1 MNEEALQDAYTL
13 FQQGGY
19 TKSFD
24 EFVTLINT
32 NDEALQDA
40 YTLFTETGYSKGF
53 EDFSTLMGVKKKD
66 AASQLDSGL
75 EMDSTVPTS
84 GTVPQAQPQ
93 SGDAASPAQPLTF
106 DVTSQVSDPT
116 VGFETR
122 ITPGPMGLPLAE
134 VVQTPEEP
142 NFLTG
147 PFGDM
152 VNSIPIIGDLIDDSF
167 RSVSK
172 GNKRKESIAETHN
185 IITKN
190 GNFNMDDITSYV
202 ESVQKYQDQVAEIG
216 KSKEMLEFEAIYA
229 EDPNAWGFVQ
239 GIAANPSL
247 LPEVFLE
254 SGASMLNQQSGEAF
268 LATLVGGTAGGAAA
282 AGPAGAGVGAVASIP
297 FAFAAA
303 GSQLEI
309 AAAFTELVQEEL
321 GDSEFNA
328 ENVYNLLNNE
338 EKYGEIVRKSKTKG
352 YTIGAIDAFTA
363 KVGIGAFARLQKQG
377 RRVAAPLVA
386 ATTESVGGGVG
397 EVAGSEL
404 AGMEYSAADVG
415 FEALAGQTGTPVTI
429 ASARMDQMRQRNL
442 DKPSVVLPKN
452 PIGPDT
458 PVYSI
463 DGEQMDK
470 DMFVDMVQKM
480 SPDEIQNM
488 SLSVANDDQTAGLV
502 DDLVRGA
509 EIQRGIDPEIQGE
522 DRARLVALEKERA
535 KYEGSPLR
543 SAKRKLGQIDAK
555 IEAIQNKYDTDP
567 EIAPADQV
575 VPTFGDA
582 LDSQATMQD
591 GTKGIIRRDKEYGD
605 RIVFETENQIMD
617 LGNAQDLMDKPVS
630 NLNITAIKS
639 EVTVTPDGE
648 FVVQGDVFSS
658 QSELPTLGIE
668 YDESGNVKNV
678 SVKRANGQ
686 PKMFEGDVAEDL
698 AYQILLQQAQTESQV
713 ERVNQ
718 ELDQDEEF
726 QRDHDQYVNRKQ
738 KELDG
743 ETPGA
748 ATPVAD
754 EVSEEASVEPEPT
767 PEPIEPRPVEPLEP
781 RPITREEL
789 AKLQK
794 EDDLFLPKEGGA
806 SVFGVPLSS
815 FKDFGNFVRRK
826 GFSNRAFRTRTLRD
840 HMEKQEG
847 HMSFYNNLVDRTVRK
862 VNKEIKKAS
871 KGLTKEEKAQLNQAF
886 DAAVR
891 GDKSQPIP
899 AELMA
904 LAVDMRAQIDGLSQ
918 QLLDM
923 GAVPDNSAAIE
934 RQKKALQESLDKG
947 LISQQEFDAELANL
961 KPLREVIASNIGE
974 YLRVSYRVFDDPKYK
989 PNDFV
994 REKARA
1000 HLRGQVEEIAQ
1011 NLSDRTGEPVED
1023 IINRMVDT
1031 RLNDII
1037 AKEQG
1042 SASFKRGSK
1051 FGSKDI
1057 GSLQRKK
1064 DINPD
1069 IQAFMGLYTDPTL
1082 NYARTI
1088 QVLSNMVT
1096 NAKFLNEVYESG
1108 TKNGWMF
1115 EANDPN
1121 RSQQFSYKMAGDAT
1135 ETLDPLGGMYTTPE
1149 IGAALEKTQQQY
1161 GPLMRT
1167 YRTMVASAKWMKTI
1181 ASPVTHSVNLFG
1193 NIAFAWSNG
1202 HFDMSGPN
1210 PFKILGADA
1219 GLLSDTE
1226 LTNYFDQLVKRGL
1239 IAQSPA
1245 LNEVKALFKD
1255 GNVEALLESRASES
1269 NVTARQKVAN
1279 SISKGKAKPEAL
1291 YQAEDDVWK
1300 VFGANNEINRYAEV
1314 YYGKSPDQLT
1324 EAELDRVMDVAVEN
1338 VKNTYAN
1345 YGRAPELIK
1354 SLRFAPLGNFVT
1366 FQAEAYRTQYNIFA
1380 LATAEIAEGK
1390 RTNNPRMVKAGT
1402 QRAAG
1407 AMSYNL
1413 FRRSLIEGNAL
1424 MFGLGL
1430 TGIMGDEEKSEKV
1443 DQKEADLR
1451 RFYPFWSKNSEVYYT
1466 NIEPGSF
1473 TYIDANAA
1481 DPFGNINRMRNA
1493 FLNGEN
1499 LQEGLINSLM
1509 QGVAPFSDPEMVA
1522 QTANNLYNG
1531 KKSNGAPLYTEGMTE
1546 YQKGEAIIEEVYDLF
1561 KPGGITSIETLSK
1574 ADNKVKTGLLMAIG
1588 QRPYKVDVG
1597 QQFKFKAYDA
1607 GKIIGDSKRIGFDK
1621 ETNTWT
1627 NEENKGVYEEALK
1640 KLSDDYMA
1648 AVRLGVPSDALIEA
1662 MQQARINNDDRYTIR
1677 TLN

>member
-66 AASQLDSGL
+66 AASQQDSVLG
-75 EMDSTVPTS
+75 MDSTVPTS
-84 GTVPQAQPQ
+84 GTAPQAQPQ
-93 SGDAASPAQPLTF
+93 SGGAVSPEAP
-106 DVTSQVSDPT
+106 VTA
-116 VGFETR
+116 FETR
-122 ITPGPMGLPLAE
+122 LSPGISGAPMLE
-134 VVQTPEEP
+134 RVQTPEEP

-147 PFGDM
+147 SFGEF
-152 VNSIPIIGDLIDDSF
+152 VNSIPYLGDFIDDSF
-167 RSVSK
+167 RSLTK
-172 GNKRKESIAETHN
+172 GVRRTDS
-185 IITKN
+185 ITKTHDLLTQ
-190 GNFNMDDITSYV
+190 GTNFNMDDITSYV
-202 ESVQKYQDQVAEIG
+202 ASVQEYQNQVEEMG
-216 KSKEMLEFEAIYA
+216 KSKEMLDFEATYA
-229 EDPNAWGFVQ
+229 EDPNAWGFIK

-254 SGASMLNQQSGEAF
+254 SMSSTLNRQSGEAF

-282 AGPAGAGVGAVASIP
+282 AGPAGAGAGAVASIP

-303 GSQLEI
+303 GAQLEI
-309 AAAFTELVQEEL
+309 AGAFTELVQEEL
-321 GDSEFNA
+321 GDNEFNA
-328 ENVYNLLNNE
+328 LNVYNLLNNE
-338 EKYGEIVRKSKTKG
+338 EKYSEIVRKAKLKG

-363 KVGIGAFARLQKQG
+363 KVGIGAFNRLQKQG
-377 RRVAAPLVA
+377 RKVAAPLA
-386 ATTESVGGGVG
+386 AAATESVGGGVG

-404 AGMEYSAADVG
+404 AGMEYGAADVG
-415 FEALAGQTGTPVTI
+415 FEALAGQAGTPVTI

-442 DKPSVVLPKN
+442 DKPAVNLPKN

-488 SLSVANDDQTAGLV
+488 SLSVANDEQTAGLV

-535 KYEGSPLR
+535 KYAGSPLR

-591 GTKGIIRRDKEYGD
+591 GTKGVIRRDKEYGD
-605 RIVFETENQIMD
+605 RIIFETETQIID
-617 LGNAQDLMDKPVS
+617 LGNAKDLMDKPVS
-630 NLNITAIKS
+630 DLNITAIKS

-668 YDESGNVKNV
+668 YDESGNVKAV
-678 SVKRANGQ
+678 SMKRANGQ
-686 PKMFEGDVAEDL
+686 PKMFEGAVAEDL

-748 ATPVAD
+748 TPPVAD
-754 EVSEEASVEPEPT
+754 EVSEEASAEPEPT

-789 AKLQK
+789 AKRQK
-794 EDDLFLPKEGGA
+794 EDDVFLPKEGGRT
-806 SVFGVPLSS
+806 VFGIPVSS
-815 FKDFGNFVRRK
+815 FKDFGNFIRRK
-826 GFSNRAFRTRTLRD
+826 GFSSRSFRTRSFRD
-840 HMEKQEG
+840 LMEKQEG
-847 HMSFYNNLVDRTVRK
+847 QMSFYNNLVDRTVRK
-862 VNKEIKKAS
+862 VNREFKKAS
-871 KGLTKEEKAQLNQAF
+871 KGLSKEQTNQLNQAF

-891 GDKSQPIP
+891 GDMNQPLP
-899 AELMA
+899 AELKA
-904 LAVDMRAQIDGLSQ
+904 LASEMRAQIDGLSQ
-918 QLLDM
+918 ELLAL
-923 GAVPDNSAAIE
+923 GGLPKEIAESIE
-934 RQKKALQESLDKG
+934 A
-947 LISQQEFDAELANL
+947 
-961 KPLREVIASNIGE
+961 NIGE
-974 YLRVSYRVFDDPKYK
+974 YMRVSYRMFDDPNYK
-989 PNDFV
+989 PSDFI
-994 REKARA
+994 RERARLI
-1000 HLRGQVEEIAQ
+1000 LRGQVEEAAR
-1011 NLSDRTGEPVED
+1011 NHAERTGEDVEEV
-1023 IINRMVDT
+1023 INRHID
-1031 RLNDII
+1031 RELADII
-1037 AKEQG
+1037 ATEQQSSAYG
-1042 SASFKRGSK
+1042 SGK

-1057 GSLQRKK
+1057 GSLKAKK
-1064 DINPD
+1064 NIDPD

-1088 QVLSNMVT
+1088 QTLSNMVT
-1096 NAKFLNEVYESG
+1096 NTRFLNDMYEAG

-1121 RSQQFSYKMAGDAT
+1121 RSQQFSYKLAGDNT
-1135 ETLDPLGGMYTTPE
+1135 KTFDPLGGMYTTPE
-1149 IGAALEKTQQQY
+1149 IGAALEKAQAQY
-1161 GPLMRT
+1161 HPLIRT
-1167 YRTMVASAKWMKTI
+1167 YATLVSSAKWMKTI

-1193 NIAFAWSNG
+1193 NIGFAWSNG
-1202 HFDMSGPN
+1202 HFDMSGGNN
-1210 PFKILGADA
+1210 PFKVLGADI
-1219 GLLSDTE
+1219 GLVDDAKLV
-1226 LTNYFDQLVKRGL
+1226 NYFDELVKRGL
-1239 IAQSPA
+1239 VAQSPA
-1245 LNEVKALFKD
+1245 LNEIKALFKD
-1255 GNVEALLESRASES
+1255 GNVQSLLESRASAS
-1269 NVTARQKVAN
+1269 NITARQRVSNA
-1279 SISKGKAKPEAL
+1279 IAKGKAKPEAA
-1291 YQAEDDVWK
+1291 YQMEDDVWK
-1300 VFGANNEINRYAEV
+1300 IFGANNEINRYADI

-1324 EAELDRVMDVAVEN
+1324 EAELERVMDVAVEN

-1354 SLRFAPLGNFVT
+1354 ALRFAPLGNFVT

-1380 LATAEIAEGK
+1380 LAAAEIAEGK

-1413 FRRSLIEGNAL
+1413 FRRSMVEGSAL
-1424 MFGLGL
+1424 AVGLGL
-1430 TGIMGDEEKSEKV
+1430 AGYGDDKKSEEIS
-1443 DQKEADLR
+1443 QKEADLQ
-1451 RFYPFWSKNSEVYYT
+1451 RFFPFWSKNSDVYYT

-1481 DPFGNINRMRNA
+1481 DPFGNISRIRNA
-1493 FLNGEN
+1493 FLNGDSLE
-1499 LQEGLINSLM
+1499 EGLIESLR
-1509 QGVAPFSDPEMVA
+1509 QTVAPFSDPEMVA
-1522 QTANNLYNG
+1522 QTFNNLING
-1531 KKSNGAPLYTEGMTE
+1531 TKSNGAPLYTEGMTDV
-1546 YQKGEAIIEEVYDLF
+1546 QKGEAIIEEVYDLF

-1574 ADNKVKTGLLMAIG
+1574 ADNKVKTGLLMSIG
-1588 QRPYKVDVG
+1588 QRPYKVDIG
-1597 QQFKFKAYDA
+1597 EQFKYKAYDA
-1607 GKIIGDSKRIGFDK
+1607 GKIISDAKRLGYDRD
-1621 ETNTWT
+1621 TNTWT
-1627 NEENKGVYEEALK
+1627 NEDNRQVYEEALM

-1648 AVRLGVPSDALIEA
+1648 AVRLGVNTDALIEA
-1662 MQQARINNDDRYTIR
+1662 MQKARINNDDRYLIR
-1677 TLN
+1677 VGR

>member
-19 TKSFD
+19 AKSFD

-40 YTLFTETGYSKGF
+40 YTLFTETGYTKGL

-66 AASQLDSGL
+66 EASQQDSVLG
-75 EMDSTVPTS
+75 MDSTVPTS
-84 GTVPQAQPQ
+84 GTVPQDQPQ
-93 SGDAASPAQPLTF
+93 SGDAVSTESPVA
-106 DVTSQVSDPT
+106 
-116 VGFETR
+116 GFETK
-122 ITPGPMGLPLAE
+122 ITPGPMGLPLPE

-147 PFGDM
+147 PFGDL
-152 VNSIPIIGDLIDDSF
+152 VNGIPIIGDLIDDSF

-216 KSKEMLEFEAIYA
+216 KSKEMQEFEAIYA
-229 EDPNAWGFVQ
+229 EDPNAWGFIQ

-247 LPEVFLE
+247 IPEVFLE
-254 SGASMLNQQSGEAF
+254 SGSAMLNKQSGEAF

-282 AGPAGAGVGAVASIP
+282 AGPAGAPVGAIASLP

-309 AAAFTELVQEEL
+309 AAAFTELVQEGL
-321 GDSEFNA
+321 GENEFNA
-328 ENVYNLLNNE
+328 ENVYSLLNNE
-338 EKYGEIVRKSKTKG
+338 EKYGEIVRKAKTKG

-386 ATTESVGGGVG
+386 ATTESVGGGAG

-404 AGMEYSAADVG
+404 ADMEYTAADVG
-415 FEALAGQTGTPVTI
+415 FEAVAGQAGTPVTI
-429 ASARMDQMRQRNL
+429 ASARMDQMRQRNM
-442 DKPSVVLPKN
+442 DRPAVVLPKN
-452 PIGPDT
+452 PVGLDT

-463 DGEQMDK
+463 DGEQMNK
-470 DMFVDMVQKM
+470 EMFVDMVQKL
-480 SPDEIQNM
+480 SPDELQNL
-488 SLSVANDDQTAGLV
+488 SLSVANDNETSNLV
-502 DDLVRGA
+502 DEIVRSS
-509 EIQRGIDPEIQGE
+509 EIERGLDPEIQGE
-522 DRARLVALEKERA
+522 DRAKLVALEKERS

-543 SAKRKLGQIDAK
+543 SARRKLGQIDAK
-555 IEAIQNKYDTDP
+555 IEAIQNKYDADP

-630 NLNITAIKS
+630 DLNIKAIKS

-668 YDESGNVKNV
+668 YDASGNVKNV

-698 AYQILLQQAQTESQV
+698 AYQILLQQAQNESQV
-713 ERVNQ
+713 ERVTQ

-748 ATPVAD
+748 ATPVTD

-767 PEPIEPRPVEPLEP
+767 PEPEPAPEPLEP
-781 RPITREEL
+781 RPITRGEL
-789 AKLQK
+789 AKRQK
-794 EDDLFLPKEGGA
+794 EDDVFLPKEGGTT
-806 SVFGVPLSS
+806 VFGVPVSS
-815 FKDFGNFVRRK
+815 FRDFGNFIRRK
-826 GFSNRAFRTRTLRD
+826 GFSSRSFRTRSFRD
-840 HMEKQEG
+840 LMEKQEG
-847 HMSFYNNLVDRTVRK
+847 QMSFYNNLVDRTVRK
-862 VNKEIKKAS
+862 VNKEFKKAS
-871 KGLTKEEKAQLNQAF
+871 KGLTKEQKGQLNQAF

-891 GDKSQPIP
+891 GDRSQPLP
-899 AELMA
+899 AELQA
-904 LAVDMRAQIDGLSQ
+904 LAVEMRAQIDGLSR
-918 QLLDM
+918 QLLNM
-923 GAVPDNSAAIE
+923 G
-934 RQKKALQESLDKG
+934 G
-947 LISQQEFDAELANL
+947 LPKELAE
-961 KPLREVIASNIGE
+961 KIEGNIGE
-974 YLRVSYRVFDDPKYK
+974 YMRVSYRMFDDPNYK
-989 PNDFV
+989 PNDFIKE
-994 REKARA
+994 RAR
-1000 HLRGQVEEIAQ
+1000 LVMRGQVEEAAQ
-1011 NLSDRTGEPVED
+1011 NLSQRTGEDVET
-1023 IINRMVDT
+1023 IIDRMIDT

-1037 AKEQG
+1037 ATEQQSSTG
-1042 SASFKRGSK
+1042 GGSK

-1064 DINPD
+1064 NIDPD

-1088 QVLSNMVT
+1088 QTLSNVVT
-1096 NAKFLNEVYESG
+1096 NTRFLNDMYEAG

-1135 ETLDPLGGMYTTPE
+1135 KTLDPLGGMYTTPE
-1149 IGAALEKTQQQY
+1149 IGAALEKAQQQY
-1161 GPLMRT
+1161 GLLNKT

-1202 HFDMSGPN
+1202 HFDNSGPN
-1210 PFKILGADA
+1210 PFKVLGADI
-1219 GLLSDTE
+1219 GVVEDSK
-1226 LTNYFDQLVKRGL
+1226 LTNYFDQLIKRGL

-1255 GNVEALLESRASES
+1255 GNVQALLESRASQS
-1269 NVTARQKVAN
+1269 NITARQKVAN
-1279 SISKGKAKPEAL
+1279 SIAKGKAKPEAA
-1291 YQAEDDVWK
+1291 YQMEDDVWK
-1300 VFGANNEINRYAEV
+1300 IFGANNEINRYADV
-1314 YYGKSPDQLT
+1314 YYGKTPDQLT

-1413 FRRSLIEGNAL
+1413 FRRGLIEGTAL
-1424 MFGLGL
+1424 QVGLGMA
-1430 TGIMGDEEKSEKV
+1430 GFGDEEKSGEI
-1443 DQKEADLR
+1443 DQKEADLQ
-1451 RFYPFWSKNSEVYYT
+1451 RFFPFWSKNSDVYYT

-1481 DPFGNINRMRNA
+1481 DPFGNLSRMRNA

-1522 QTANNLYNG
+1522 QTGNNLLNG
-1531 KKSNGAPLYTEGMTE
+1531 TKSNGAPLYTEGMTD
-1546 YQKGEAIIEEVYDLF
+1546 YQKGEAIIKEVYDLF
-1561 KPGGITSIETLSK
+1561 KPGGITSVETLMK
-1574 ADNKVKTGLLMAIG
+1574 ADNKVKTGILMAIG
-1588 QRPYKVDVG
+1588 QRPYQVKID

-1607 GKIIGDSKRIGFDK
+1607 GKIISDSKRLGFDK
-1621 ETNTWT
+1621 ETGTWT
-1627 NEENKGVYEEALK
+1627 NENNRQVYDETLK
-1640 KLSDDYMA
+1640 KLSGDYMA
-1648 AVRLGVPSDALIEA
+1648 AVRLGVSSDTLIEA
-1662 MQQARINNDDRYTIR
+1662 MQKARINNDDRYIIR